1 MANNMNMEDIDK
13 LIKETLTEEEAKFYD
28 QLEEQNVFQMIG
40 GIYSGKNSWI
50 LKIMGL
56 IQLIFFGV
64 FVYCVIRF
72 VGTEETNT
80 LIKWGAL
87 GMLSIFI
94 SSMLKIYAWMQIDKK
109 ALIREIKRLE
119 LQVSS
124 LSGKFSE

>member
-64 FVYCVIRF
+64 FVYCTIRF
-72 VGTEETNT
+72 FTVEETNE

-109 ALIREIKRLE
+109 ALIRELKRLE